1 MIQIG
6 LLAELLRLQQNN
18 FIPFEVSTEAM
29 IELLMEET
37 NKSLRIKLWEFEV
50 EECFEAYTKLA
61 FEVNTSMKMRDI
73 EFEAKRLLNSPEMV
87 PPQLKHPE
95 IISKAERFAG
105 NLKQQETTSTK
116 LLTLYEIVVEVL
128 PKVLQGFWFSPP
140 KTPFSM
146 PSLYLSKMAV
156 GVTQAVLDFISLPY
170 SMQISINF
178 SNLMRDNLVL
188 SIKDKVRQAFPLGNL
203 ANNIPS
209 FQPELLK
216 TITHVAVEEICPLS
230 PFFTPFLPSPSLPF
244 PEQSPSTVLPL
255 YDEDLSE
262 VLIEETNSV
271 LSTLALLSSEETD
284 IEQDDVTTVVKTNE
298 ICAWLRKKI
307 CCFCC

>member
-1 MIQIG
+1 MT
-6 LLAELLRLQQNN
+6 ELL
-18 FIPFEVSTEAM
+18 V
-29 IELLMEET
+29 EET

-50 EECFEAYTKLA
+50 EECFEAYAKLA

-73 EFEAKRLLNSPEMV
+73 EFEARRLLDSPETV
-87 PPQLKHPE
+87 PSQLKHPG
-95 IISKAERFAG
+95 IISKAQRFAG
-105 NLKQQETTSTK
+105 NLKQHEATDTK

-170 SMQISINF
+170 CMQIHINF

-188 SIKDKVRQAFPLGNL
+188 SIKDKVRQAFPLDDL
-203 ANNIPS
+203 ANNFPS

-244 PEQSPSTVLPL
+244 PDHSPSTVLPL
-255 YDEDLSE
+255 YDEDLRE
-262 VLIEETNSV
+262 VLTEETNSI
-271 LSTLALLSSEETD
+271 LSTLALLPSSEENY
-284 IEQDDVTTVVKTNE
+284 IEHDVTTDVTINE
-298 ICAWLRKKI
+298 ICKWLRKKI
-307 CCFCC
+307 CCCC